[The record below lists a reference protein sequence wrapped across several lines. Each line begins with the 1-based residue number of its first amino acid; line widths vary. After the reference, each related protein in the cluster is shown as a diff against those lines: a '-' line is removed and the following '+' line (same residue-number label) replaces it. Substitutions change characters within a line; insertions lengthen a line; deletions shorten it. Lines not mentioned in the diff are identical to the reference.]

1 MKKLKKV
8 KAPINGDGITQ
19 GKIYDV
25 VSSWE
30 NNIKEFN
37 FTIKNDDGLHV
48 SCDLK
53 SCEKLAGDNWIIVE
67 KVDNDI
73 PEKSDFKTILDSIGS
88 LLEYKNSNYGNAVL
102 EPLSIFAGK
111 TKAGVRLDDKLSRI
125 KNSETLRKNDVV
137 DVLGYLVLICKE
149 NNWTDF
155 DEFKD

>member
-19 GKIYDV
+19 GRIYDV
-25 VSSWE
+25 TNSWE
-30 NNIKEFN
+30 NDITEFN
-37 FTIKNDDGLHV
+37 FTIKNDVGLHI
-48 SCDLK
+48 SCNLK
-53 SCEKLAGDNWIIVE
+53 SCEKLEGDNWIIVDKIDE
-67 KVDNDI
+67 TI
-73 PEKSDFKTILDSIGS
+73 EKSDFKTILDSIGS